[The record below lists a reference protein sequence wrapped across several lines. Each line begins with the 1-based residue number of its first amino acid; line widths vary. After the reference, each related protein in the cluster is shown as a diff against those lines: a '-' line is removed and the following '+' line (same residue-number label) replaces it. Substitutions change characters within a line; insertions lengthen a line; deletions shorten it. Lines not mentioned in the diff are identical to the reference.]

1 MDPERIPKGMATTG
15 KAPEPQSLCEGASME
30 DGPLKFGSYTLH
42 SRMIVGTGKYS
53 TFDVMQQAH
62 RASASEMVTVALR
75 RVDLKNP
82 DKNILNFIDPEMALL
97 PNTAGCYSVEEAM
110 QVAELILE
118 LDLPKIIKVEVIGDE
133 KTLMP
138 CPLGT
143 HEVTKRLAA
152 EGWTCMSY
160 CSDDIVLC
168 KRLEEAGAA
177 VVMPLG
183 SPIGSGRGVLNP
195 ANIRLIKEALTVPVI
210 VDAGVGQASDCA
222 SAMELGI
229 DGILLNTAIALA
241 KNPVAMAA
249 ACRDATRAGR
259 TSFLAGRMDKKAYAS
274 ASSPLKDF

>member
-1 MDPERIPKGMATTG
+1 MTLKEDAF
-15 KAPEPQSLCEGASME
+15 APRPVCAGSEIE
-30 DGPLKFGSYTLH
+30 DGPLRFGPYTLN
-42 SRMIVGTGKYS
+42 SRMIVGTGKYAS
-53 TFDVMQQAH
+53 FEIMQAAH

-82 DKNILNFIDPEMALL
+82 ENNILSFLDLDRMTLL
-97 PNTAGCYSVEEAM
+97 PNTAGCYSVKEAM
-110 QVAELILE
+110 QVAELVLE
-118 LDLPKIIKVEVIGDE
+118 LELPKLLKVEVIGDE

-143 HEVTKRLAA
+143 FEVTKQLAA

-177 VVMPLG
+177 AVMPLG

-195 ANIRLIKEALTVPVI
+195 ANIRLIKEAASVPII
-210 VDAGVGQASDCA
+210 VDAGVGQASDCGA
-222 SAMELGI
+222 AMELGI

-241 KNPVAMAA
+241 QHPVAMAA
-249 ACRDATRAGR
+249 ACREATKAGR
-259 TSFLAGRMDKKAYAS
+259 TSFLAGRMDKRLYAS
-274 ASSPLKDF
+274 ASTPIKDF

>member
-1 MDPERIPKGMATTG
+1 MSQATSYPISTT
-15 KAPEPQSLCEGASME
+15 SLCADSTLEEAPLSF
-30 DGPLKFGSYTLH
+30 GPYTLK

-53 TFDVMQQAH
+53 SFEVMQAAH
-62 RASASEMVTVALR
+62 RVSESEMVTVALR

-82 DKNILNFIDPEMALL
+82 ANNILNFIDPRMILL
-97 PNTAGCYSVEEAM
+97 PNTAGCYSVKEAM
-110 QVAELILE
+110 QIAELIME
-118 LDLPKIIKVEVIGDE
+118 LDLPKLMKVEVIGDE

-143 HEVTKRLAA
+143 YEVTKLLAA
-152 EGWTCMSY
+152 EGWTLMAY

-168 KRLEEAGAA
+168 KRLEEAGAS

-195 ANIRLIKEALTVPVI
+195 ANIRLIKEALSVPVI
-210 VDAGVGQASDCA
+210 VDAGVGTASDCA
-222 SAMELGI
+222 VAMELGV
-229 DGILLNTAIALA
+229 DGILLNTAISAA
-241 KNPVAMAA
+241 GNPVAMAA

-259 TSFLAGRMDKKAYAS
+259 TAFLSGRMPKKAYAS